1 MCKSRLEI
9 GIKDLK
15 LIEPIQIVATSTSTK
30 KYFFNKKFYGD
41 KSEIWPDVSDFIK
54 NNPSKKNIAS
64 IFNENIKITNFFN
77 SENNSW
83 TTLEELDEIVDQII
97 NEILNLE
104 VINSND
110 TNNKLNEVTIEA
122 FKTDTPYMS
131 ELYTTSKGIVSQE
144 EDAITDLIN
153 QTLKNLKPIFIFQKP
168 KLVNDQFEI
177 VPYQLPYPLY
187 SISEGIINE
196 NEQNKN
202 LAVPYQYI
210 YNPNLIENVQ
220 NQASN
225 NSSNNTNLAN
235 SSENNNQEQPSSN
248 ATLKETM
255 KNVKILKTDS
265 EIINYFLKK
274 IAFTFNVHSKMVSKL
289 EVLRKNKYSEVRTD
303 IFSKKVFLAKT
314 SLGERKFFLSQ
325 VGALKWLAAK
335 FELKTMIPN
344 YIKERFS
351 WKNTNSN
358 QDDLENNQED
368 IHFYSITE
376 LIDWILE
383 NKVER
388 EFL

>member
-1 MCKSRLEI
+1 MRWDGGQRIKQFWGLRNEEKF

-15 LIEPIQIVATSTSTK
+15 LIEPVQIVATSTSTK

-177 VPYQLPYPLY
+177 EPYQVAV
-187 SISEGIINE
+187 
-196 NEQNKN
+196 KN
-202 LAVPYQYI
+202 
-210 YNPNLIENVQ
+210 
-220 NQASN
+220 S
-225 NSSNNTNLAN
+225 
-235 SSENNNQEQPSSN
+235 
-248 ATLKETM
+248 
-255 KNVKILKTDS
+255 
-265 EIINYFLKK
+265 
-274 IAFTFNVHSKMVSKL
+274 
-289 EVLRKNKYSEVRTD
+289 EVLTYKDFVK
-303 IFSKKVFLAKT
+303 
-314 SLGERKFFLSQ
+314 SL
-325 VGALKWLAAK
+325 LKRL
-335 FELKTMIPN
+335 
-344 YIKERFS
+344 
-351 WKNTNSN
+351 
-358 QDDLENNQED
+358 
-368 IHFYSITE
+368 
-376 LIDWILE
+376 
-383 NKVER
+383 
-388 EFL
+388 